1 MLRLNLGVTLYDSCN
16 KVLQM
21 RGKGIESVNP
31 NLREQQ
37 KGEASGGFLAVAAEE
52 RKVVVGER
60 RGETPLGRL
69 VAMQKIGGL
78 AGHF

>member
-1 MLRLNLGVTLYDSCN
+1 
-16 KVLQM
+16 M
-21 RGKGIESVNP
+21 RGEEVESVNQ

-37 KGEASGGFLAVAAEE
+37 KGEAGGGGFMAAEE

-69 VAMQKIGGL
+69 VAMQRID
-78 AGHF
+78 